1 MNTVY
6 LALGSNLGD
15 RLANL
20 QAAEAALAPEIRLL
34 AASPVYETPPWGVVE
49 QPAFLNQVLQV
60 ETELD
65 PPALLQRIKQL
76 ERDLGRQPSVRY
88 GPRQI
93 DIDILFYGDLI
104 FNSLVLSIPHPR
116 LDERA
121 FVLAPLADLAPDL
134 LHPVLGLS
142 VRQMLEKVDRSG
154 IVLYQGT

>member
-34 AASPVYETPPWGVVE
+34 AASPVYETPPWGVVD